1 MTAHTKLNLET
12 APCQEEADYHFQVF
26 YILTINPH
34 QTVKQQIN
42 KLNPGMREEE
52 PRKKVKSEDEV
63 QGEEDP
69 EEHVDGGDA
78 DDELS
83 AKGKID
89 HDIVNGLKIKV
100 MADHDDQDNHNQ
112 EDGTFIGLK

>member
-34 QTVKQQIN
+34 QTVEQQIN

-52 PRKKVKSEDEV
+52 PREKAKSD
-63 QGEEDP
+63 D
-69 EEHVDGGDA
+69 EEHGDGGDA
-78 DDELS
+78 DGAFS
-83 AKGKID
+83 KGKDCEIM
-89 HDIVNGLKIKV
+89 ILL
-100 MADHDDQDNHNQ
+100 NQ
-112 EDGTFIGLK
+112 QC